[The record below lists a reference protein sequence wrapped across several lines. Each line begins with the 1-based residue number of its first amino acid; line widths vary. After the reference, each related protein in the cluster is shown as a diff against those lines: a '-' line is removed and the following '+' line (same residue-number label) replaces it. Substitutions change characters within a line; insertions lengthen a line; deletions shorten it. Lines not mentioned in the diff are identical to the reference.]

1 MNRILCLIALVL
13 SFSQIQGQENGN
25 GQNSFQILQVV
36 GPARVAALGG
46 NNIAVKDGDLNLGMI
61 TPSLLDS
68 SSDRQIALGFS
79 RLFGE
84 ATIGHAAYAH
94 NIKEF
99 GMVSFSINS
108 LTYGEF
114 DLTDETGQVQGSF
127 NAGEYLFQAGL
138 ARQLTQRISL
148 GANVKF
154 FFSELAEYKSNG
166 VAVDLSSTYYKPE
179 KGFTATLM
187 MRNIGSTLKE
197 YRSGVDQSIPF
208 EIQAGF
214 TKKLLKAPLRFGI
227 MLENLQKW
235 DLSTEGEQQ
244 TEIDPITGE
253 EVQTSNNGFGE
264 NLFRHVVVNA
274 EIIITKN
281 FHLRVGYNYNRRQQ
295 LLVENRPGGAGLT
308 YGLGLRI
315 SKFHLSYGRATYSLA
330 GASNHFTLSVK
341 FDDFKKS

>member
-1 MNRILCLIALVL
+1 MNRIVCFLGLLL
-13 SFSQIQGQENGN
+13 SFSQLQGQGN
-25 GQNSFQILQVV
+25 GQDSFQILQIV

-84 ATIGHAAYAH
+84 ASIGHASYAQ
-94 NIKEF
+94 NFKEL
-99 GMVSFSINS
+99 GIVSFSINS
-108 LTYGEF
+108 LTYGQF
-114 DLTDETGQVQGSF
+114 DLTDEAGRVQGSF

-138 ARQLTQRISL
+138 ARQLNKRFTL

-166 VAVDLSSTYYKPE
+166 IAVDVSSTYHKPE

-187 MRNIGSTLKE
+187 MRNIGTTLKE
-197 YRSGVDQSIPF
+197 YRSGVDQTIPF

-214 TKKLLKAPLRFGI
+214 TKKLLNAPLRFGV
-227 MLENLQKW
+227 MLENLQTW
-235 DLSTEGEQQ
+235 DLSSEGEQQ
-244 TEIDPITGE
+244 TEIDPITGD
-253 EVQTSNNGFGE
+253 EVQSGNNGFGE
-264 NLFRHVVVNA
+264 NLFRHVVLNA
-274 EIIITKN
+274 GIFITEN
-281 FHLRVGYNYNRRQQ
+281 LHLRVGYNYNRRQQ
-295 LLVENRPGGAGLT
+295 LLVENKPGGAGLT
-308 YGLGLRI
+308 YGIGMRI